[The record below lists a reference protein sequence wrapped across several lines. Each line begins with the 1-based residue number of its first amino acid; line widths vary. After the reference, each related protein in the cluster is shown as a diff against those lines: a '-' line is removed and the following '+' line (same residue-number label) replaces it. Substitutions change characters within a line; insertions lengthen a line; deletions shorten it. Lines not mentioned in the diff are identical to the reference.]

1 MPGDA
6 QGGPCGTVPACGR
19 ETEGIVAKLKA
30 GRYTPEKTSWVK
42 IKNASYNQVMGRDK
56 LVEKRLGASA

>member
-1 MPGDA
+1 VELSQSAGA
-6 QGGPCGTVPACGR
+6 R
-19 ETEGIVAKLKA
+19 RRGIVAKLKA
-30 GRYTPEKTSWVK
+30 GRYTPEETSWVK

>member
-1 MPGDA
+1 MPVTHSADLVELP
-6 QGGPCGTVPACGR
+6 QPCKH
-19 ETEGIVAKLKA
+19 ETEGHRGKLKA
-30 GRYTPEKTSWVK
+30 GRYTPEETSCVK

>member
-6 QGGPCGTVPACGR
+6 QRGPCGTAPACGR
-19 ETEGIVAKLKA
+19 ETEGHHGDAE
-30 GRYTPEKTSWVK
+30 GRPIPEETSWVK